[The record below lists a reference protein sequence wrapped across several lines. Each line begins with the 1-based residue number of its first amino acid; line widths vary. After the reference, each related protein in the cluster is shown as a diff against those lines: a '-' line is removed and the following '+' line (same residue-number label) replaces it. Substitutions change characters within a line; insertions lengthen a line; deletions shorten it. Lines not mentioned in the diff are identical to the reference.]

1 MGQGRAGVESG
12 EAKQDK
18 VRELALKSIFRA
30 RAKGS
35 CVGDCC
41 ATHVHSL
48 APTYTH
54 KCQHAHANR
63 REGGGVADGV
73 WEVYHKK
80 KTPSHAHKQHA

>member
-1 MGQGRAGVESG
+1 VSG

-41 ATHVHSL
+41 ATIAALRMSTALLPHTHTSAN
-48 APTYTH
+48 APTQIGENVGEWLMVCG
-54 KCQHAHANR
+54 KCT
-63 REGGGVADGV
+63 
-73 WEVYHKK
+73 KK
-80 KTPSHAHKQHA
+80 KTPSHAHNQHA